1 MKSIILLLSIVALTY
16 VSFGQE
22 IVSAPIHQL
31 RIYEI
36 NPENRDVFHIRFRD
50 EAHRIMKKY
59 DFKIVSIW
67 ESESE
72 EKLEY
77 VYLLE
82 WANENT
88 MQTAWSEFMKDQE
101 WKDIKKKTSAKYG
114 SFVNNIQ
121 DKALKLMDYSP
132 SKSLTRPK

>member
-1 MKSIILLLSIVALTY
+1 MKKLILLTVLLLIAVTSNAQQNIE
-16 VSFGQE
+16 S
-22 IVSAPIHQL
+22 PIHQL

-36 NPENRDVFHIRFRD
+36 NPENREVFHVRFRD

-67 ESESE
+67 ETTFED
-72 EKLEY
+72 KLEY

-82 WANENT
+82 WPDEES
-88 MQTAWSEFMKDQE
+88 MKKAWEGFMADQE

-114 SFVNNIQ
+114 SFVYNIE
-121 DKALKLMDYSP
+121 DRPLKIMNYSPNKALQNKD
-132 SKSLTRPK
+132 